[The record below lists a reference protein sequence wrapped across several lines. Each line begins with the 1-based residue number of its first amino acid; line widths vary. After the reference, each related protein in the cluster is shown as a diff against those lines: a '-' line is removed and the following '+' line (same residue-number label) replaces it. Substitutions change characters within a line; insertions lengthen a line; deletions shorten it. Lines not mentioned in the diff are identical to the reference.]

1 MVATTRLHAVGAG
14 GTGSQEGDPRA
25 ATRWRQIS
33 QSLRLQGEPTST
45 SGLALNPGLFHEWSA
60 QYPHKTFVREKRN
73 QGSCQRRALGVYT
86 WDNARG
92 HDHHPGPCP
101 RQIGDIRRS
110 RAQTAELPWSP
121 FQWWMDDTWMMVET
135 KLRVPPWLAIATI
148 VKGHHMSTPC
158 AAWGRPRCPH
168 VMTTTLC
175 VNAQELR

>member
-1 MVATTRLHAVGAG
+1 
-14 GTGSQEGDPRA
+14 
-25 ATRWRQIS
+25 I
-33 QSLRLQGEPTST
+33 GE
-45 SGLALNPGLFHEWSA
+45 
-60 QYPHKTFVREKRN
+60 
-73 QGSCQRRALGVYT
+73 
-86 WDNARG
+86 
-92 HDHHPGPCP
+92 
-101 RQIGDIRRS
+101 IRRP

-148 VKGHHMSTPC
+148 VKGHHMSTTC